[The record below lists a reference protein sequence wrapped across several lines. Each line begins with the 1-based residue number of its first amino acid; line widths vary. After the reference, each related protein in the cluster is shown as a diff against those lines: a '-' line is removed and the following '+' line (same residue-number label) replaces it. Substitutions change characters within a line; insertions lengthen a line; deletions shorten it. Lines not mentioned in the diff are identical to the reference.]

1 MVIVGTCLATP
12 YLQDYDLV
20 VSAFVVVW
28 LKAAEERSRMP
39 VQWIRAAMAV
49 MLLLPLLA
57 APLAKLTGLAL
68 GPLFVV
74 AVFALLV
81 ALAGASSNAALSS
94 PKAS

>member
-1 MVIVGTCLATP
+1 
-12 YLQDYDLV
+12 
-20 VSAFVVVW
+20 
-28 LKAAEERSRMP
+28 
-39 VQWIRAAMAV
+39 MAV

-81 ALAGASSNAALSS
+81 ALAGASSNAAPSS

>member
-20 VSAFVVVW
+20 MGAFVVVW
-28 LKAAEERSRMP
+28 LQASEERSRMP
-39 VQWIRAAMAV
+39 VPWIRAAMAV

-68 GPLFVV
+68 GPLFLVPI
-74 AVFALLV
+74 FSLLV
-81 ALAGASSNAALSS
+81 AMAGRSSALSS